1 MSAPRTL
8 HVEKTASGV
17 WTRLQ
22 RSPGRLPETPLFQ
35 LLNWILEQLNFG
47 NFESEEGENGDVVT
61 LIIGKGG
68 ARPFES
74 LDKAAEA
81 AQRRLLAV
89 DISGVLA
96 GCRESG
102 ITPKHAY
109 ISKLA
114 TQRASGWFLRNTEF
128 HYAFELTKVLARL
141 NKKTFKLEAPPIAG
155 LAPPSVVSYLKE
167 STRCWLYGF
176 HGACVSLCRACLEE
190 TLKAATPIPILN
202 ASQLDLL
209 IDEARQKQV
218 LDDCLAEVAHSIR
231 KKANKFLHGHAIAEE
246 ESRETLDNIR
256 SVVEQVFSPD
266 SAA

>member
-1 MSAPRTL
+1 MSEPRTL

-17 WTRLQ
+17 WTCLQ
-22 RSPGRLPETPLFQ
+22 RSPGRLPETPLFH

-47 NFESEEGENGDVVT
+47 NFESEEGEDGDVVT
-61 LIIGKGG
+61 LIMGKRG

-74 LDKAAEA
+74 LDKAAED

-102 ITPKHAY
+102 ITPEHAY
-109 ISKLA
+109 ISKA
-114 TQRASGWFLRNTEF
+114 AAQQASGWFLRNTEF
-128 HYAFELTKVLARL
+128 HYAFELTKVLGRL
-141 NKKTFKLEAPPIAG
+141 NKKTFKLEAPPITG
-155 LAPPSVVSYLKE
+155 LAPLSVVSYLKE

-190 TLKAATPIPILN
+190 TLKEATPIPILN
-202 ASQLDLL
+202 AARLDLL

-218 LDDCLAEVAHSIR
+218 LDDCMAEVAHSIR
-231 KKANKFLHGHAIAEE
+231 KKANKFLHGHPITEE
-246 ESRETLDNIR
+246 DSRETLDNIR
-256 SVVEQVFSPD
+256 SVVEQVFSSDPD
-266 SAA
+266 A